1 LPIYPAREEAIP
13 GVNSEMLLENILL
26 DDKRILEKEDVMTW
40 LANEQPELVLTLGAG
55 DIDQL
60 ITPIKNH
67 LSYE

>member
-1 LPIYPAREEAIP
+1 
-13 GVNSEMLLENILL
+13 MLLENILL
-26 DDKRILEKEDVMTW
+26 DDKRILQKEEVMTW
-40 LANEQPELVLTLGAG
+40 LANEQPELVLTIGAG